1 MEGRLRKG
9 EGKKV
14 DKVVREERREV
25 LDTSIE
31 GKRRSVVPSD

>member
-1 MEGRLRKG
+1 MEKKFKEVKMEGRLRKG

-25 LDTSIE
+25 LDT
-31 GKRRSVVPSD
+31 